1 VSTSHA
7 RLAMQIGGRGFLEAH
22 PPNDVTGARFEG
34 RFVIYSMMSHGSPV
48 FGDDVSL
55 FERDGAAQH
64 GLGPGSAHFVAMR
77 SGFGLESFHT
87 GDDEFV
93 GHLYARTSARTRLRI
108 YFDAAPDGS
117 RSFEDRDSFTRG
129 RLIATYRAEEFFQL
143 DSRAGVFDTRVSYTL
158 IESSPFTFMDTTLD
172 LAEVAPSMTDLSSG
186 HAPEDAPR
194 PIPIPHEEEPFTD
207 RGPGVFAQRFP
218 VGGAWLTVD

>member
-1 VSTSHA
+1 MLCNQGIGIPPALADRSSRSATGCHRFPASASSEAEHRCRPGTPPARSEIVVSTPHA

-64 GLGPGSAHFVAMR
+64 GLGPGSAHFIAMR

-129 RLIATYRAEEFFQL
+129 RLIATYRAE
-143 DSRAGVFDTRVSYTL
+143 
-158 IESSPFTFMDTTLD
+158 
-172 LAEVAPSMTDLSSG
+172 
-186 HAPEDAPR
+186 
-194 PIPIPHEEEPFTD
+194 
-207 RGPGVFAQRFP
+207 
-218 VGGAWLTVD
+218 

>member
-1 VSTSHA
+1 MSTPNA

-34 RFVIYSMMSHGSPV
+34 RFVIYGMMSHGSPI

-55 FERDGAAQH
+55 FERDCAAQH

-108 YFDAAPDGS
+108 YFDPAPDGS

-129 RLIATYRAEEFFQL
+129 QLIGTYRAEEFFQL
-143 DSRAGVFDTRVSYTL
+143 DARAGVFNTRVSYTL
-158 IESSPFTFMDTTLD
+158 IESSPFTFMDTTVD
-172 LAEVAPSMTDLSSG
+172 LAEVAPSMTDLSAG

-194 PIPIPHEEEPFTD
+194 PIPIPHGEEPFTD